1 MSRDEIPLRLYVAGE
16 SANSRQAIANLK
28 ALCDTHLDG
37 RHTVEIVDVFLN
49 PERAM
54 EDGVFLTPM
63 LLALAFDPPRS
74 VVGTL
79 NDPGV
84 VLQALGLESVA

>member
-1 MSRDEIPLRLYVAGE
+1 MSTDKIALRLYVAGE

-49 PERAM
+49 PERAL

-63 LLALAFDPPRS
+63 LLAHAGNPPRRI
-74 VVGTL
+74 VGNL
-79 NDPGV
+79 SDSRV
-84 VLQALGLESVA
+84 VLQALGLDSVA